1 MLFLNKWEKA
11 IRFTQ
16 YYCFYDSRGID
27 PGELLPREPPTLN
40 PTENFSSENTPALP
54 QSFVAGFLLLNM
66 FSYWYVDYSSVSSS
80 DFLGVFKNQSIYNGV
95 TPMGRKSLGYISPW
109 DNYLWDNY
117 LKELTGGG
125 SLGSY
130 SPGTILQK
138 AIPVTRV
145 FTKIA
150 WKKYLL
156 ITS

>member
-1 MLFLNKWEKA
+1 
-11 IRFTQ
+11 
-16 YYCFYDSRGID
+16 
-27 PGELLPREPPTLN
+27 
-40 PTENFSSENTPALP
+40 
-54 QSFVAGFLLLNM
+54 
-66 FSYWYVDYSSVSSS
+66 
-80 DFLGVFKNQSIYNGV
+80 
-95 TPMGRKSLGYISPW
+95 MGRKSLGYISPW

-150 WKKYLL
+150 
-156 ITS
+156 